1 MGKFFKKMAEAIQ
14 GKVGPANEAPV
25 TLQRHRL
32 ANGERL
38 LSGCSY
44 SEALVF

>member
-1 MGKFFKKMAEAIQ
+1 MENIFKKMAEAIR

-32 ANGERL
+32 ANGEPL

>member
-1 MGKFFKKMAEAIQ
+1 MENIFKKMAEAIQ
-14 GKVGPANEAPV
+14 GKVGAANEAPV
-25 TLQRHRL
+25 TLQRHWL

-38 LSGCSY
+38 LSGCAY